1 MGFLI
6 NAGVLVM
13 SEGDIVAMRA
23 FPIDA
28 SKSGLVE
35 EQEHGRG
42 GGGFAVVALYLIE
55 ALANPV
61 IIGFFRSDCSVNR
74 SRLAISAFYRWTFGE
89 DGCKRGKLGEEGWE
103 AVLDVLIKYNHVFIG
118 VAGYE
123 FAVNGHIRRL
133 GMGKDGEENASTAEE
148 RLIVV
153 FQAAG
158 GVFDDLVDNLRL
170 SADPF
175 ERWFDKLAVRKHRGR
190 PGVQEGRTDGC
201 LRFLGLLLECLLDF
215 LLNDSF

>member
-28 SKSGLVE
+28 AKSGLVE

-55 ALANPV
+55 GLANPV
-61 IIGFFRSDCSVNR
+61 IIGFFRSHCSVSG
-74 SRLAISAFYRWTFGE
+74 SRLAVAAFYRWAFGE
-89 DGCKRGKLGEEGWE
+89 DGGKRGQLGEEGWE
-103 AVLDVLIKYNHVFIG
+103 AVLDVLIKCNHVFVG
-118 VAGYE
+118 VAGYD

-133 GMGKDGEENASTAEE
+133 GVGKDGEENASTAEE

-153 FQAAG
+153 FDAAG
-158 GVFDDLVDNLRL
+158 GVFDDLVQNLRL

-175 ERWFDKLAVRKHRGR
+175 ERGFHKVAIGKHRGR
-190 PGVQEGRTDGC
+190 PGV
-201 LRFLGLLLECLLDF
+201 
-215 LLNDSF
+215 